1 MIYTE
6 HKDCKLIKLEIIYK
20 SNQDQAWLC
29 LDRESIMQRSP
40 ITLYL
45 EEDREDVCN

>member
-6 HKDCKLIKLEIIYK
+6 HKDYKLIKLGIIYK

-29 LDRESIMQRSP
+29 LDRESLMQRGAS
-40 ITLYL
+40 TLYL